1 MTDLIIGAAAMT
13 AGLGGMIWLGWVH
26 KKLPEWNARDA
37 KLIRMSTLELH
48 GELTRCAG
56 AIMTCARKGDK
67 RGMRHAHRAMRPVM
81 RVLAKRKTV
90 HVAA

>member
-1 MTDLIIGAAAMT
+1 MTDLIVGAAAVT

-26 KKLPEWNARDA
+26 KKLPEWNERDA
-37 KLIRMSTLELH
+37 QLMRMSRIELQ

-56 AIMTCARKGDK
+56 AIMACADGGDK
-67 RGMRHAHRAMRPVM
+67 RGMRHAHRAMRPIM
-81 RVLAKRKTV
+81 RALKKRKTV

>member
-1 MTDLIIGAAAMT
+1 MSDLIIGAAAMT

-26 KKLPEWNARDA
+26 KKLPEWNKRNAQ
-37 KLIRMSTLELH
+37 LIRMSTLELQA
-48 GELTRCAG
+48 ELTRCAG
-56 AIMTCARKGDK
+56 AIMTCARKGDR

-81 RVLAKRKTV
+81 RVLKKRKTV